1 MVKMCECLKG
11 HCEKRETV
19 RSVFLLLLPL
29 LIFGSIYVLIDW
41 QLDILEWVKA
51 HEPYGYLVVGAV
63 ILGVVLT
70 IGLVMYVACHHPSE
84 RHADTYLSRH
94 SSPPQLTGWIE
105 HLGQKRRH
113 QPKPYPP
120 SNA

>member
-11 HCEKRETV
+11 QCEKRETV

-29 LIFGSIYVLIDW
+29 ILFGSIFVLIDW
-41 QLDILEWVKA
+41 QGVILDWA
-51 HEPYGYLVVGAV
+51 RGHEPYGYLVVGGV

-70 IGLVMYVACHHPSE
+70 MGLVLYISCHHHSE
-84 RHADTYLSRH
+84 RPADTYLGRR
-94 SSPPQLTGWIE
+94 SSPPELTGWIE

-120 SNA
+120 SNR